1 MKSILH
7 LLGFPPPE
15 QRDSVR
21 FYLAKNLP
29 YNVRI
34 TLALIL
40 LVAGFGLQ
48 IFFMNLL
55 YGIPFLIA
63 GVGLILVKGYDSRVR
78 IKGFDIDP
86 QWKTVSLEKI
96 QEIEQLR
103 MRSKKWDRDTLDVS
117 NPLGCFSLVFF
128 CGVAFFAA
136 IGLGNWAEDWSITV
150 ILIADTIIV
159 MVPLWLSGMRF
170 ILKQPNLA
178 IRVKII
184 LKLHEV
190 FEKLKRNGE
199 EFRPA
204 LKLAR
209 VKEGKTVPV
218 DARFTIAFP
227 DSPEGF
233 YGLQAQINLNV
244 VQGTSFPYF
253 YSVLAAKRGFG
264 MFQYKDKIKLEDKI
278 ICEYQ
283 EDTKAEVLVIRQRTT
298 KKSGYQ
304 TKDPICAEILRI
316 AVDGART
323 ICESS
328 KSNQ

>member
-48 IFFMNLL
+48 IFFMKLL

-86 QWKTVSLEKI
+86 QWKTVSIEKI
-96 QEIEQLR
+96 QEIEHIR
-103 MRSKKWDRDTLDVS
+103 KRSKKWDRDVLDVS

-128 CGVAFFAA
+128 CGVAFFVA
-136 IGLGNWAEDWSITV
+136 IGLGNWAEDLSITV
-150 ILIADTIIV
+150 ILITDTIIV
-159 MVPLWLSGMRF
+159 MIPLWLSGMKF

-184 LKLHEV
+184 LKLNEV
-190 FEKLKRNGE
+190 FAKLKRNGE
-199 EFRPA
+199 EFKPA

-209 VKEGKTVPV
+209 GKDEKTVPV

-253 YSVLAAKRGFG
+253 YCVLAAKRGFG
-264 MFQYKDKIKLEDKI
+264 ISPYREKIKLDSNI

-283 EDTKAEVLVIRQRTT
+283 TDTRAEVLVIRQRTT

-304 TKDPICAEILRI
+304 TKDRQCEEILKVALEGGRM
-316 AVDGART
+316 
-323 ICESS
+323 ICQALKPS
-328 KSNQ
+328 Q

>member
-7 LLGFPPPE
+7 FLGFPTPE

-40 LVAGFGLQ
+40 LAAGFGLQ
-48 IFFMNLL
+48 IFFMKLL

-103 MRSKKWDRDTLDVS
+103 KRSKKWDRDAMDIS

-136 IGLGNWAEDWSITV
+136 IALGNWADDWSITV
-150 ILIADTIIV
+150 ILIVDTIIV
-159 MVPLWLSGMRF
+159 MIPLWLSGMKF

-190 FEKLKRNGE
+190 FERLKQEGE
-199 EFRPA
+199 QFRPA

-209 VKEGKTVPV
+209 SKEDKTVPV

-227 DSPEGF
+227 DAPEGF

-244 VQGTSFPYF
+244 VQGSSFPYF
-253 YSVLAAKRGFG
+253 YCVLAAKRGFG
-264 MFQYKDKIKLEDKI
+264 ISPYREKIKLENNI

-283 EDTKAEVLVIRQRTT
+283 TDTRAEVLVIRQRTT

-304 TKDPICAEILRI
+304 TKDRACEDILRI
-316 AVDGART
+316 ALEGGRI
-323 ICESS
+323 ICRS
-328 KSNQ
+328 Q

>member
-1 MKSILH
+1 MISILR

-15 QRDSVR
+15 RRDSVR
-21 FYLAKNLP
+21 FYVAKNLP

-34 TLALIL
+34 TLSLIL
-40 LVAGFGLQ
+40 LVAGCGLQ
-48 IFFMNLL
+48 IFYMNPL
-55 YGIPFLIA
+55 YGIPLLIA

-86 QWKTVSLEKI
+86 QWKTVPIEKI
-96 QEIEQLR
+96 QEIELLR
-103 MRSKKWDRDTLDVS
+103 KRSKKWDRDVLDLS

-128 CGVAFFAA
+128 CGLAFFTA
-136 IGLGNWAEDWSITV
+136 IALGHWAEDGSVTV
-150 ILIADTIIV
+150 ILIIDTIIILF
-159 MVPLWLSGMRF
+159 PLWLSGMRF

-184 LKLHEV
+184 LKLYEV
-190 FEKLKRNGE
+190 FERLKQKGE

-209 VKEGKTVPV
+209 GKENKTVPV

-244 VQGTSFPYF
+244 VQGTSYPYF
-253 YSVLAAKRGFG
+253 YCVLAAKPGFG
-264 MFQYKDKIKLEDKI
+264 MFPYKENIKLNDKI

-283 EDTKAEVLVIRQRTT
+283 KDAMAEVLVIRQKTT

-304 TKDPICAEILRI
+304 TKDRQCEEILSVALEGGRM
-316 AVDGART
+316 
-323 ICESS
+323 ICRSR
-328 KSNQ
+328 

>member
-1 MKSILH
+1 MRSILH
-7 LLGFPPPE
+7 VLGFPPPE

-34 TLALIL
+34 ILALIL

-48 IFFMNLL
+48 IFFMKLL
-55 YGIPFLIA
+55 YGIPLLIA

-86 QWKTVSLEKI
+86 QWKAVSLEKI

-103 MRSKKWDRDTLDVS
+103 KRSKKWDRDALDVS
-117 NPLGCFSLVFF
+117 NPLGCFSFFFF
-128 CGVAFFAA
+128 CGVAVFAA
-136 IGLGNWAEDWSITV
+136 IGLGNWAEEWNITV

-159 MVPLWLSGMRF
+159 MVPLWLSGMKF

-190 FEKLKRNGE
+190 FERLTQKGE
-199 EFRPA
+199 QFRPA

-209 VKEGKTVPV
+209 SKEDKTVPI

-233 YGLQAQINLNV
+233 YGLQAQININV
-244 VQGTSFPYF
+244 VQGSSFPYF
-253 YSVLAAKRGFG
+253 YCVLAAKPGFG
-264 MFQYKDKIKLEDKI
+264 MSRYKEKIKFEDKI

-283 EDTKAEVLVIRQRTT
+283 EDTQAEVLVIRQRTT

-304 TKDPICAEILRI
+304 TKDRICAEILRI
-316 AVDGART
+316 ALEGGRM
-323 ICESS
+323 ICQSFKSS
-328 KSNQ
+328 Q

>member
-1 MKSILH
+1 MRSIWH

-21 FYLAKNLP
+21 FYLAKSLP

-34 TLALIL
+34 TLTLTL

-48 IFFMNLL
+48 IFFMNPI

-63 GVGLILVKGYDSRVR
+63 GVGLIFVKGYDSRVR

-86 QWKTVSLEKI
+86 QWKTVSIEKI
-96 QEIEQLR
+96 QEIEHIR
-103 MRSKKWDRDTLDVS
+103 KGSKKWDRDALDVS
-117 NPLGCFSLVFF
+117 NPLGCFSLFF
-128 CGVAFFAA
+128 LCGVTFFVA
-136 IGLGNWAEDWSITV
+136 IFLGGWAEDWSITV
-150 ILIADTIIV
+150 ILVIDTAIV
-159 MVPLWLSGMRF
+159 LVPLWLSGMKF

-184 LKLHEV
+184 LKLHKV
-190 FEKLKRNGE
+190 FESLKQKGE
-199 EFRPA
+199 QFRPA

-209 VKEGKTVPV
+209 GKEDKTVPV

-227 DSPEGF
+227 DAPAGF

-244 VQGTSFPYF
+244 VQGSSFPYF
-253 YSVLAAKRGFG
+253 YCVLAAKPGFG
-264 MFQYKDKIKLEDKI
+264 MFPHKEKIKLEDKI

-283 EDTKAEVLVIRQRTT
+283 EDANAEVLVIRQRTT

-304 TKDPICAEILRI
+304 TKDRICAEILRI
-316 AVDGART
+316 ALEGARA
-323 ICESS
+323 ICES
-328 KSNQ
+328 